1 MMTDGSMGVQERI
14 KNKGKGKY
22 KRMTIKATIM

>member
-1 MMTDGSMGVQERI
+1 MVTGRSMGVPEI